1 MNDPSEE
8 VLLPPAMPLL
18 SLDSEVCRVLSLFC
32 TEVSMT
38 ASNKRL
44 RPVFIR
50 VTPEQY
56 AKMEKRAMEASMSM
70 SRYVAAAAT
79 GAAVQAAP
87 VMTLA
92 ADCSRCSLNNWPD
105 PNEFDVITNLNRIG
119 ESLCNLDASFRRAE
133 RDYRVDD
140 RLMED
145 VGSGLDRI
153 WAEFISLNDFLG
165 VEVRDKDDDE
175 LYEKSGESR

>member
-1 MNDPSEE
+1 
-8 VLLPPAMPLL
+8 
-18 SLDSEVCRVLSLFC
+18 
-32 TEVSMT
+32 MT

-44 RPVFIR
+44 RPVFVR
-50 VTPEQY
+50 VTDEEY
-56 AKMEKRAMEASMSM
+56 AKMEKRSMEAGMSM
-70 SRYVAAAAT
+70 SRYIAAVAT
-79 GAAVQAAP
+79 GAAIQAAP

-92 ADCSRCSLNNWPD
+92 ADCSRCGLNNWPD
-105 PNEFDVITNLNRIG
+105 PNELDVITSLNRIG

-133 RDYRVDD
+133 RDYRVPD

-165 VEVRDKDDDE
+165 VEVRDEDGDE
-175 LYEKSGESR
+175 LYEESGETR